1 MKNKD
6 LQKILKAFPPNLEV
20 TVTDGHRGLCY
31 HTKTPMEIALFQE
44 TKGAKRVIDIGI
56 GGCEEHPK
64 GT

>member
-1 MKNKD
+1 
-6 LQKILKAFPPNLEV
+6 
-20 TVTDGHRGLCY
+20 
-31 HTKTPMEIALFQE
+31 MEIALFQE